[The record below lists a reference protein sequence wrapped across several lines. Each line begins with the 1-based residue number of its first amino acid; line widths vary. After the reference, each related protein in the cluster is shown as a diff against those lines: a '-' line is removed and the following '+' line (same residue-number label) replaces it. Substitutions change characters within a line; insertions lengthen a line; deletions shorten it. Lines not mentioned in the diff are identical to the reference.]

1 MKAGTRDGKEIIGK
15 KFNLQHVAAP
25 EFVLLEKRIAVFAAS
40 HVDARAQCMKAGT
53 RDGKEIIGKK
63 FNLQHGV

>member
-1 MKAGTRDGKEIIGK
+1 MQDLDDPNGVRNGEDG
-15 KFNLQHVAAP
+15 LAAP